1 MVVDRNMNS
10 TQILDEELTPI
21 KSMGT
26 MMMLIILVFSAFPTI
41 VADVAIA
48 QDSDEVSG
56 SSPEEIWSL
65 AYVNQVYPWGGDD
78 RAQFK
83 AYHSYFTLRE
93 LSLIHI

>member
-1 MVVDRNMNS
+1 MNS

-41 VADVAIA
+41 VADVATA

-83 AYHSYFTLRE
+83 AYHSYFTLRG
-93 LSLIHI
+93 

>member
-1 MVVDRNMNS
+1 
-10 TQILDEELTPI
+10 
-21 KSMGT
+21 MGT

-65 AYVNQVYPWGGDD
+65 VMCKQVHPWGGDD

-93 LSLIHI
+93 DDGAY